1 MKRSYISFIV
11 LALAIS
17 VGAQAPLS
25 FKYQAY
31 LRNADGTIRGNEF
44 VTLQLKI
51 VQGTINGPAVY
62 TEVHNTSTNSH
73 GLVSVNVGEGSTSSN
88 MNAVQWKFGPF
99 FLDITVNGIHLGTT
113 ELLSVPF
120 ALYANETGDSFS
132 GAYSDLTGTPNLAR
146 VATTGNYSDLIN
158 TPPLA
163 PVATSGSYTSLINV
177 PLTFAPT
184 AHTHLETEITDLA
197 HYTDDSISGSELVF
211 DLWDKDVSD
220 DFVGD
225 MGGAPITNLTMPV
238 APGSPTDAVNRA
250 YVDATASF
258 SGSFNDLTDVPATLD
273 RDSTNNLPV
282 SFNDLTDVP
291 ATLDR
296 DSTNNL
302 PVSFN
307 DLTDVPVNLDVDAT
321 DDFTGD
327 MGGAVITNLGTP
339 IAPTDAANRAYVD
352 ASSGSFSGSYTDLSN
367 IPTTFPPEAHS
378 HTESEITDLTHY
390 TDADI
395 DGTEAAFTGWDTNA
409 SDDFDGAYSSL
420 SGAPT
425 EIGDLGGDMG
435 GSPITNLGTPA
446 ADTDAATRAYVDAL
460 LITISDLQDQ
470 IDDLETRISDL
481 ENP

>member
-291 ATLDR
+291 I
-296 DSTNNL
+296 
-302 PVSFN
+302 
-307 DLTDVPVNLDVDAT
+307 NLDVDAT
-321 DDFTGD
+321 DDFDGDYASLTNAPAQIGEFGGD
-327 MGGAVITNLGTP
+327 MGNARITNL
-339 IAPTDAANRAYVD
+339 AEPTDPQDAATRAYVD

-367 IPTTFPPEAHS
+367 IPTTFPPATHS

-420 SGAPT
+420 SGTPAQ
-425 EIGDLGGDMG
+425 IGDFGGDMG
-435 GSPITNLGTPA
+435 GARITNLGAPA
-446 ADTDAATRAYVDAL
+446 DATDAATRAYVDAL